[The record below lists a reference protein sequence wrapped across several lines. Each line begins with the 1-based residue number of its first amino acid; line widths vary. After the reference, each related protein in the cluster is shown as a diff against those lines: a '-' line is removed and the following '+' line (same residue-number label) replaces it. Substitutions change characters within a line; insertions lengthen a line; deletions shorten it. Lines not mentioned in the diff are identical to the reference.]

1 MLLTTKGHAL
11 SLLSVV
17 TSNSPAQRYFMAP
30 EFKNLKYRSQTV
42 LYPIST
48 VASQRI
54 STVRSLPLPTFLFT
68 NPWFP
73 HFPKFQISPS
83 KISLSLSLSLSHWL
97 QQQRNSL
104 MKMAF
109 ISETASAIKSRFG
122 FHDHA
127 SKSSSTSSSP
137 DLLKSTSKDN
147 NAAVAHS
154 NSVVRTISNW
164 DEDDTVSVAGSSSTQ
179 SFDFD
184 EDPSFWKDHNVQ
196 VRNYNW
202 WIYV

>member
-54 STVRSLPLPTFLFT
+54 STVRSLPPPTFLFT

-83 KISLSLSLSLSHWL
+83 KISLSLSLSHWL
-97 QQQRNSL
+97 LQQRNSL

>member
-1 MLLTTKGHAL
+1 VARARA
-11 SLLSVV
+11 SLLSLV
-17 TSNSPAQRYFMAP
+17 TIQLTHTTLLYGSRVQNFEIAISNGTLPHLDRC
-30 EFKNLKYRSQTV
+30 
-42 LYPIST
+42 IST
-48 VASQRI
+48 NLHRPITPPSHFFF
-54 STVRSLPLPTFLFT
+54 LPTLDSLISPNFKSH
-68 NPWFP
+68 P
-73 HFPKFQISPS
+73 PKFF
-83 KISLSLSLSLSHWL
+83 SLSLSHTSHTHIDYC
-97 QQQRNSL
+97 NKETSL

-122 FHDHA
+122 FHDHS
-127 SKSSSTSSSP
+127 SKCSSTSSSP

-164 DEDDTVSVAGSSSTQ
+164 DEDDTVSIAGSSSTQ

-202 WIYV
+202 